1 MVAISQILELYKKN
15 FKIGL
20 NFLKLSKT
28 KKKKKKKNNNNNNN
42 KNAYMWMFAL
52 VGWRWG
58 EILALHH
65 GAEREWV

>member
-28 KKKKKKKNNNNNNN
+28 KKKKKKKQQQQQQ
-42 KNAYMWMFAL
+42 K
-52 VGWRWG
+52 
-58 EILALHH
+58 E
-65 GAEREWV
+65 ERK